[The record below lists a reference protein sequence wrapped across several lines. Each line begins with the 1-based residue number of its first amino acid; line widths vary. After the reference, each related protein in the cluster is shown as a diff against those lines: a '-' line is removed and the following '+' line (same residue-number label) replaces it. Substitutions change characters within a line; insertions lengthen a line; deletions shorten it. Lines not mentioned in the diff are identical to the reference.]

1 MIDGDGNMAEG
12 KPVFVRLKDDEY
24 RLLERLKDHLG
35 LRHDTEVIRHAL
47 RLAYQHYF
55 PEERP
60 QR

>member
-1 MIDGDGNMAEG
+1 MAEG